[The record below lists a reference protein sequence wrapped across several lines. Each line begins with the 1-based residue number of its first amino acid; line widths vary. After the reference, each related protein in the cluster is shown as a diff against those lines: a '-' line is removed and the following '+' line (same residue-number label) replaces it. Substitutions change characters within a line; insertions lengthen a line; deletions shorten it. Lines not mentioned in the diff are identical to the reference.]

1 MFVKYTQEQYRKL
14 DADAFEARKA
24 EVQKAI
30 EDFDGSDKDL
40 AMDDLKNEVRMIQE
54 DTERRN
60 LAVELR
66 NAKAAHVA
74 GGEGRIIAASEG
86 QKSIRT
92 APAIQTIAPA
102 QTDHERMLDS
112 VEYRTAFRN
121 YVVNGAPIP
130 EQFRANTTVAGT
142 YTQSTDV
149 PVEVP
154 STMQAQIIQKMQER
168 GGIYAAVSKR
178 SIRAGIW
185 FRVADLKVTA
195 SWIGEN
201 EVSPT
206 QKATDATKISFSY
219 YELECRIAQTLLAG
233 AVTLE
238 DFQSLFA
245 QTVADAMVDALETA
259 IISGTGSGQPL
270 GITKDPRVTNTV
282 TLKPADVANWKAWHM
297 KVKAAIPRLYRN
309 GTFIMAQETFD
320 TYIET
325 LSDNENRPVSITYNP
340 VTGEEQYRLMGQPVQ
355 TVDSSVL
362 AGFDAAK
369 TGDVFAIYGRLGDYL
384 LNTQTG
390 MPMSVVKWIDHDN
403 NLEKT
408 KALMACDGKVL
419 DANGFMLIKKGA
431 AA

>member
-14 DADAFEARKA
+14 DSDAFEARKA

-30 EDFDGSDKDL
+30 EGFDGSDKDL
-40 AMDDLKNEVRMIQE
+40 TMDDLKNEVRMIQE

-60 LAVELR
+60 LAATLR
-66 NAKAAHVA
+66 NAKAAQVA
-74 GGEGRIIAASEG
+74 GGEGRVIATSDG
-86 QKSIRT
+86 QKAIRT
-92 APAIQTIAPA
+92 APAIQTVAPT
-102 QTDHERMLDS
+102 QTDHEKMLDS

-121 YVVNGAPIP
+121 YIVNGTPIP

-142 YTQSTDV
+142 YTQTSDV
-149 PVEVP
+149 SVEVP
-154 STMQAQIIQKMQER
+154 TTMQAKIVQKMEER
-168 GGIYAAVSKR
+168 GGIYAAVQKTQLP
-178 SIRAGIW
+178 AGIW

-206 QKATDATKISFSY
+206 QKATDASKVSFSY
-219 YELECRIAQTLLAG
+219 YELECRVAQTLLAG

-238 DFQSLFA
+238 DFQNLFA

-270 GITKDPRVTNTV
+270 GITKDPRVKNAV
-282 TLKPADVANWKAWHM
+282 TMKPADVADWKAWHT
-297 KVKAAIPRLYRN
+297 KVKAAMPRLYRN
-309 GTFIMAQETFD
+309 GSFIMAQETWD
-320 TYIET
+320 SYIET
-325 LSDNENRPVSITYNP
+325 LADSENRPISLSYNP
-340 VTGEEQYRLMGQPVQ
+340 VTGEEQYRLMGKTVQ
-355 TVDSSVL
+355 TVDSAVL
-362 AGFDAAK
+362 AGFDAANA
-369 TGDVFAIYGRLGDYL
+369 GDVFAIFGNLSDYL
-384 LNTQTG
+384 LNTQPK
-390 MPMSVVKWIDHDN
+390 MPLSVVKWIDHDN

-431 AA
+431 TA